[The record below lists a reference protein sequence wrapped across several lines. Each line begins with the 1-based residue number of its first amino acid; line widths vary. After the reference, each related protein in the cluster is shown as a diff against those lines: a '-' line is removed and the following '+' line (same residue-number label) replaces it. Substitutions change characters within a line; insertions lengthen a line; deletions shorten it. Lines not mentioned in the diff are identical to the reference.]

1 MHRLFPYMH
10 RILPVFSPYTGI
22 YRTDK
27 MPCTRVFYAVS
38 PVYHFF
44 HCMKHWRMRHFIWSV
59 KCWRIRH
66 FIWSLQ
72 RMNRVVPVLSRYIGR
87 YKADKITYSSIFYAI
102 KFGIYQIQG
111 TRTGMRNLRIHFFK
125 YTESMIDLNGK
136 NQNWFFYQFFVHYKF
151 QEQKEC
157 YRGQIIKAMALMTPS
172 KWPWYGSIM
181 LLITMWQ

>member
-111 TRTGMRNLRIHFFK
+111 TRTGMRNLRIHFLNIRNLWLI
-125 YTESMIDLNGK
+125 SMARIRIDFFISFSSIISFRNKKNAIGGK
-136 NQNWFFYQFFVHYKF
+136 
-151 QEQKEC
+151 
-157 YRGQIIKAMALMTPS
+157 
-172 KWPWYGSIM
+172 
-181 LLITMWQ
+181 

>member
-111 TRTGMRNLRIHFFK
+111 TRTGMRNLRIHFLNIRNLWLI
-125 YTESMIDLNGK
+125 SMARIRIDFFISFSSIISFRNKK
-136 NQNWFFYQFFVHYKF
+136 NAIGDK
-151 QEQKEC
+151 
-157 YRGQIIKAMALMTPS
+157 
-172 KWPWYGSIM
+172 
-181 LLITMWQ
+181 